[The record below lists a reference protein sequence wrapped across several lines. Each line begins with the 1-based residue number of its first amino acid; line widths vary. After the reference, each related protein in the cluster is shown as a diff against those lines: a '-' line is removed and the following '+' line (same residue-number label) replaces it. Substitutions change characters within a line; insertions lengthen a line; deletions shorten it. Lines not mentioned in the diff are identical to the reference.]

1 MARTYPSRKP
11 ERGIALITVL
21 MLVAIIASI
30 AAIML
35 MREQTLL
42 DRAQSFGM
50 QQQFVALEI
59 SSNQLAIARAASDE
73 SVTVDTLDEPW
84 FMLSEV
90 AEPGNGQ
97 IRQQMID
104 ASSRFNLNNL
114 ALGSNPESAQVLLRG
129 LFTQL
134 SLNPDL
140 VYALS
145 DYVDSDTEAGE
156 VDEAQ
161 SYGRDLINQP
171 LISIEELS
179 MVPGFKPSDIQALK
193 PYVAA
198 LPWFVP
204 LNLNTASVTAL
215 DAVRR
220 SLGGQTQGQPPPA
233 TTPEDG
239 NSAEGA
245 SEDQGADTDPVP
257 APVQDPSDRQQY
269 TQVADF
275 LNSAEFAQSEQQTRE
290 VLSTQLSVNSAAVFL
305 VTSAKLGE
313 QERSWIT
320 VMQKQGRNLEP
331 IYQLP
336 SYLDDMSLLS
346 QLKSKGVSAAPSP

>member
-1 MARTYPSRKP
+1 MARNLSHRSH

-42 DRAQSFGM
+42 DRAQSFGV
-50 QQQFVALEI
+50 QQQCVALEI
-59 SSNQLAIARAASDE
+59 SSNQWAIARVASDE

-104 ASSRFNLNNL
+104 GASRFNLNNL
-114 ALGSNPESAQVLLRG
+114 ALGANPESTQFLLRG
-129 LFTQL
+129 LFAQL
-134 SLNPDL
+134 GLNPDL

-145 DYVDSDTEAGE
+145 DYVDSDTEAGD

-161 SYGRDLINQP
+161 SYGRDLVNQP
-171 LISIEELS
+171 LISIDELS
-179 MVPGFKPSDIQALK
+179 MVPGFKHSDIQALK

-220 SLGGQTQGQPPPA
+220 SLGGQTQGQAPPA
-233 TTPEDG
+233 TPEEDLEG
-239 NSAEGA
+239 QSAN
-245 SEDQGADTDPVP
+245 TDPVLTP
-257 APVQDPSDRQQY
+257 TQDPSDREQY

-275 LNSAEFAQSEQQTRE
+275 LNSAEFAQSEPQTRE
-290 VLSTQLSVNSAAVFL
+290 LLATQLSVNSSAVFL
-305 VTSAKLGE
+305 VTSAKLAE

-320 VMQKQGRNLEP
+320 VMQKQGQNLEP

-336 SYLDDMSLLS
+336 SYLDDMGLLS